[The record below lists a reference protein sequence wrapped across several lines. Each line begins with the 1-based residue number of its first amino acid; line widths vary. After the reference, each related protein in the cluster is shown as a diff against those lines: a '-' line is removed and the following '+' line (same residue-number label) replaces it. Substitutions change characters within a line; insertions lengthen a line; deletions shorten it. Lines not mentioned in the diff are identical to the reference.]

1 MDKIDNYIERVCR
14 SIGGPKS
21 LRLHVR
27 QELRE
32 HLLDAVA
39 QHKAAGLSE
48 EAAVDKALEEFG
60 QPEVV
65 RSELEATH
73 GHRVMAVVIDRAMQ
87 WKEMTMRPKWLWA
100 TWAYLA
106 VVGVIGVELFF
117 IVCTNLYLLP
127 KMQRIRSDGLLIFD
141 DNTWPAVSRMFSF
154 LDHLQ
159 WVCERLGWWLLL
171 LTAVLWGLFEWRVRS
186 ENKSSIR
193 LAALGTAALGLMVV
207 VLFTAS
213 SLELPFMVG
222 LPPMVREQHQKN
234 ARGWIDRIDTSVR
247 SLEQARAKKDWEE
260 MSKQR
265 YRAAEALEELGR
277 TVPSLAAQARPE
289 QPTGAELQA
298 QVQAASESLR
308 EAKQAILDMN
318 AERLEAALKK
328 FHQAFEPVQEAAK
341 RSQR

>member
-21 LRLHVR
+21 LRQHVR

-60 QPEVV
+60 NPEEV

-73 GHRVMAVVIDRAMQ
+73 GHRVMAVVIDRAME
-87 WKEMTMRPKWLWA
+87 WKEMTMRPKWLLT

-106 VVGVIGVELFF
+106 VVGVVALELFAITF
-117 IVCTNLYLLP
+117 TNVFLLP
-127 KMQRIRSDGLLIFD
+127 KMQRIRSDGFLIFD
-141 DNTWPAVSRMFSF
+141 DNTWPAISRMFSF
-154 LDHLQ
+154 LDCLQ
-159 WVCERLGWWLLL
+159 WVCDRLAWWSLLVV
-171 LTAVLWGLFEWRVRS
+171 AVLWGLFEWRVRS
-186 ENKSSIR
+186 ENKPFMR

-222 LPPMVREQHQKN
+222 LPPMVREQHQKT
-234 ARGWIDRIDTSVR
+234 ARGWIDRIDTSVH
-247 SLEQARAKKDWEE
+247 SLEQALAKKDWEE
-260 MSKQR
+260 MSKQHD
-265 YRAAEALEELGR
+265 RAAEALTELGA
-277 TVPSLAAQARPE
+277 TVPSLAARHE

-298 QVQAASESLR
+298 QIEASSESMR
-308 EAKQAILDMN
+308 EAQQAIGEKN
-318 AERLEAALKK
+318 VERLEAALKK